1 MRTIETGRAVVEI
14 IAWPEDRPWTGRYQ
28 TSSQIEGNLCTLT
41 LSPEVFHDA
50 AKANTA
56 YRRFARKIAR
66 EGMEP
71 PNVVFRAMLSR
82 ASRSVFCIL
91 TTTESV
97 FNSACPIGRMYV
109 VESGIDERRRLCA
122 VRVSDHAIL
131 EEEKEAL

>member
-1 MRTIETGRAVVEI
+1 MRTIEPGRAVVEI

-41 LSPEVFHDA
+41 LSPEVFHNA

-56 YRRFARKIAR
+56 YRRFAQKIRR

-71 PNVVFRAMLSR
+71 PNVVFRNMLSR
-82 ASRSVFCIL
+82 ASRSIFCIL

-97 FNSACPIGRMYV
+97 FNSACSIGRMYV
-109 VESGIDERRRLCA
+109 VESGIDDRRRLCA
-122 VRVSDHAIL
+122 VRISPSSI
-131 EEEKEAL
+131 EEEKEAI